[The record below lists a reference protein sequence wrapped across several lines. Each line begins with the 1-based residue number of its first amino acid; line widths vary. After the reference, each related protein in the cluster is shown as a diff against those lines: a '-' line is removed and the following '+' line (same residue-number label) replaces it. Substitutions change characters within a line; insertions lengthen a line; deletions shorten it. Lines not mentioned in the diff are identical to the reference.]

1 MFAEKN
7 LLLSERKRRE
17 TNISKRAIKVRKAY
31 KTWLGNGVVKRI
43 QKRGMTRVCKYLKD
57 GKVREVKICGITH
70 EGLIRTNWKNLRKE
84 KMLSVSRKTY

>member
-1 MFAEKN
+1 MFTEKN
-7 LLLSERKRRE
+7 LLLSEGKRRE
-17 TNISKRAIKVRKAY
+17 TNISKRAIKVRKVY

-43 QKRGMTRVCKYLKD
+43 QKRGMTTVCKYLKD
-57 GKVREVKICGITH
+57 VKVGGVKICGIP